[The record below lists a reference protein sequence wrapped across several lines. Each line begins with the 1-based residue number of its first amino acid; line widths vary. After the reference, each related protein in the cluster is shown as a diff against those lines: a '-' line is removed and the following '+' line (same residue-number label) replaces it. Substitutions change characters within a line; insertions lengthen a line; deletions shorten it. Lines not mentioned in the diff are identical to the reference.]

1 MAGAAGH
8 CHLCFG
14 LRTSEGKLSLDA
26 ERTQPPCGNRRAG
39 QRVLV
44 VTALAS
50 VACCDGR
57 APMASL
63 ILAVSAVLLL
73 VIGQPAW
80 AARPRGGFWP
90 CRRSPQ
96 WPAATAA
103 PRWPRSSLRYPLSCC
118 S

>member
-14 LRTSEGKLSLDA
+14 LRTSEDKLSLDA
-26 ERTQPPCGNRRAG
+26 ERTQPPGGNRRAG

-44 VTALAS
+44 VTALACVAALAS
-50 VACCDGR
+50 VACSDGR

-73 VIGQPAW
+73 VIGQLIATRS
-80 AARPRGGFWP
+80 RPTG
-90 CRRSPQ
+90 
-96 WPAATAA
+96 
-103 PRWPRSSLRYPLSCC
+103 
-118 S
+118 

>member
-8 CHLCFG
+8 CQLCFG

-73 VIGQPAW
+73 VIGQLIAT
-80 AARPRGGFWP
+80 
-90 CRRSPQ
+90 RSRH
-96 WPAATAA
+96 AG
-103 PRWPRSSLRYPLSCC
+103 
-118 S
+118 